1 MLWLIYNKSDIN
13 VDRACKSDNA
23 LIKINLSS
31 QHVVKLVVSLALL
44 FSVSLETFFFFQ
56 IFFASSDKLLM
67 IRQ

>member
-44 FSVSLETFFFFQ
+44 FPVSLETFFFFK
-56 IFFASSDKLLM
+56 IFLHQV
-67 IRQ
+67 INY